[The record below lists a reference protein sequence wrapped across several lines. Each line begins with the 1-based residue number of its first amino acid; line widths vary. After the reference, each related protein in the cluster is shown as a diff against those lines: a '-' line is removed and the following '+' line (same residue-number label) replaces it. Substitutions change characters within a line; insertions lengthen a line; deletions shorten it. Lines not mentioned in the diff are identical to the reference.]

1 MKPFSLDTVLRY
13 RKQMEDKAI
22 SRLVE
27 AENNRMIIETKLR
40 DKKKIYH
47 YLITALAKLQSQGI
61 DVSELIRYD
70 ERILYIQTQITG
82 LEEKLHDAKELI
94 VKARGYVLTKSKEKK
109 IMEKLRDKQNLA
121 WKQYLAKK
129 EAAQLDEI
137 AVMSHDRKNN

>member
-1 MKPFSLDTVLRY
+1 
-13 RKQMEDKAI
+13 MEDMAI

-40 DKKKIYH
+40 DKEKIYTD
-47 YLITALAKLQSQGI
+47 LITALAKLQTQGM
-61 DVSELIRYD
+61 DVNELIRYE
-70 ERILYIQTQITG
+70 ERIFFIKTQITG
-82 LEEKLHDAKELI
+82 LEEKLPDAEKL
-94 VKARGYVLTKSKEKK
+94 VLKARGYVLTKSKEKK

-137 AVMSHDRKNN
+137 AVMSHDRKR